1 MNGGDRPKRFDRGPR
16 RCYGRPSRRLSLGRS
31 VFQTP
36 GAPRTYSDQFLDQ
49 FVTDMRRLGQT
60 LCATSLG
67 NTVLDLSACLLPGWW
82 SAGTPR
88 RGLPSASR
96 VTALSRARRHRRA
109 GFQGAE
115 HKRVIP
121 DSSPEA
127 AAEPTDTLSRAPDAS
142 TGDARRESGLAQ
154 SPDPGSVIE
163 PTDLSPERPC
173 PVLRSPPASD
183 QSGPPPPP
191 VDPWITRPH
200 TPPQR
205 VADTRR
211 QPMRLF
217 ALFEEFCHFLRV
229 EKGATPATIAT
240 YRWCFGD
247 FLAFVMKQVGG
258 TALLTHFT
266 EETCRSYQ
274 YDLANRELK
283 TGTIRLRVATLGSFG
298 KWMVRRDKVVRNP
311 VDRLTRPR
319 RKARVPAV
327 PAWHAVKALL
337 DRCTLRERA
346 MLALMA
352 LGGLR
357 RGEVAAL
364 DVGDVVLDFGLRR
377 VLGKGGHEV
386 PVALSTRARA
396 ILRDYVTAERAG
408 APLTAPLFVV
418 TYVNKAGLSIERR
431 ITGQRIWK
439 VVRAAGK
446 RTGIPA
452 LHPHAL
458 RHACGAE
465 LLRRTK
471 NLRLVQEQL
480 RHADVQ
486 TTTGYTRSPSK
497 IFGRDWKRSTTRGNE
512 RGIHVPPPRGLIF
525 WGEKHHEI
533 TVVAPRGHDR
543 TCRIQL
549 RDFIAR

>member
-1 MNGGDRPKRFDRGPR
+1 
-16 RCYGRPSRRLSLGRS
+16 
-31 VFQTP
+31 
-36 GAPRTYSDQFLDQ
+36 
-49 FVTDMRRLGQT
+49 
-60 LCATSLG
+60 
-67 NTVLDLSACLLPGWW
+67 
-82 SAGTPR
+82 
-88 RGLPSASR
+88 
-96 VTALSRARRHRRA
+96 
-109 GFQGAE
+109 
-115 HKRVIP
+115 
-121 DSSPEA
+121 
-127 AAEPTDTLSRAPDAS
+127 
-142 TGDARRESGLAQ
+142 
-154 SPDPGSVIE
+154 
-163 PTDLSPERPC
+163 
-173 PVLRSPPASD
+173 
-183 QSGPPPPP
+183 
-191 VDPWITRPH
+191 
-200 TPPQR
+200 
-205 VADTRR
+205 
-211 QPMRLF
+211 MRLF

-240 YRWCFGD
+240 YQWCFGD
-247 FLAFVMKQVGG
+247 FLAFVMKHVGG

-408 APLTAPLFVV
+408 APPTAPLFVV

-446 RTGIPA
+446 RAGIPA

-458 RHACGAE
+458 RHACGAQ
-465 LLRRTK
+465 LLRRTR

-480 RHADVQ
+480 RHVDVQ
-486 TTTGYTRSPSK
+486 TTTGYTK
-497 IFGRDWKRSTTRGNE
+497 ITQQDIRE
-512 RGIHVPPPRGLIF
+512 GLETLDDE
-525 WGEKHHEI
+525 GE
-533 TVVAPRGHDR
+533 
-543 TCRIQL
+543 
-549 RDFIAR
+549 